1 MALTSIGFQKTPGRP
16 IEITFGAELGL
27 PSPDQNLILMGHAA
41 SGATGVNTVVT
52 INNIADPVAASGEAS
67 AKFGA
72 GSELAKMV
80 VAVSNAL
87 AGGSTFP
94 TVKCVPLASSDT
106 GFGGGVALQALD
118 KVEAEFV
125 VSPYDGATDAANRDA
140 LKNQILLMNGAQR
153 VENSQFGSFGVMFNR
168 SVSDPSLLP
177 AFDTPALIGVWL
189 RDSGSP
195 AYSVAEMAA
204 AAAAVMAANSV
215 PFNPLDSVNVP
226 FMAAPASLSDWPSVG
241 AGLESE
247 TCLNQGWTPLYVK
260 PSGDVAFVRT
270 VTGRITTG
278 DSVTKVTAYYDVQD
292 FSVLYFWRKTQF
304 TRFNQDDWKRRKA
317 GQAEAKDYKAEL
329 IRLATLFQ
337 DQNMFQ
343 AVDQLAKQFKVERN
357 VSDRHRFDSF
367 TPVNV
372 IPGLHVLAN
381 NTQAGTQ
388 FDVVTV

>member
-27 PSPDQNLILMGHAA
+27 PSPDQNLVLIGHAA
-41 SGATGVNTVVT
+41 SGATGINTVVT

-67 AKFGA
+67 TKFGA

-87 AGGSTFP
+87 AGESTFP
-94 TVKCVPLASSDT
+94 TIKCVPLASTDT
-106 GFGGGVALQALD
+106 GFGGGAALSALN
-118 KVEAEFV
+118 KIEAEFV
-125 VSPYDGATDAANRDA
+125 VSPYDGATDSTNRTA

-153 VENSQFGSFGVMFNR
+153 VENSQFGSFGVIFNR
-168 SVSDPSLLP
+168 SVTDPSLLP

-189 RDSGSP
+189 RDTGAP
-195 AYSVAEMAA
+195 AYSIAEMAA
-204 AAAAVMAANSV
+204 AAAAIMASNTV
-215 PFNPLDSVNVP
+215 PFNPLDAVNIP
-226 FMAAPASLSDWPSVG
+226 FVAAPENISDWPSVG

-247 TCLNQGWTPLYVK
+247 TALNQGWTPLYVK
-260 PSGDVAFVRT
+260 PNSDVAFVRT

-278 DSVTKVTAYYDVQD
+278 DGITKVTAYYDVQD

-381 NTQAGTQ
+381 NTQAGTS
-388 FDVVTV
+388 FDVVTI